1 MDFSLSLHIE
11 ARSVQEQW
19 ALKEIAG
26 IFSEFYGCF
35 SANVLSVVVEASL
48 TKKGPSS

>member
-1 MDFSLSLHIE
+1 MDFSLSLQIE
-11 ARSVQEQW
+11 ARSVQEW

-26 IFSEFYGCF
+26 IFSEFYGSF
-35 SANVLSVVVEASL
+35 SAKVLSVVIESGL